1 MAKIL
6 RELPKGLADWR
17 KNKPQLRHVAEH
29 LERIIDDAPQAWRAF
44 IRNRFTKIE
53 PVPPMGADANEQAR
67 WFTQQ
72 PPDWAKA
79 WRSLKELAAFQ
90 DAYGDAMRWNLDD
103 HDICKWAN
111 ALAGQAGELEAV
123 CLAEESSLRATE
135 VLQRLAKGT
144 RQTEEDKEAE
154 AARCIAR
161 RVDAI
166 RMLVR
171 MIGVEEDK
179 PIKGLPA
186 VKRAQDPRWWRRR
199 LRTHVARIV
208 EGGYIRLGMVHR
220 ASGGYISH
228 AGLMRRTHQIKRN
241 AEALARSLYTNE
253 AGQIYNL
260 AELAALG
267 TSNPVVRGGELM
279 TRVRGAEEY
288 ADARAHVGLFL
299 TLTLPSRFHPVKLGR
314 GGRPVPNE
322 KYEPGITPRDGQ
334 MWLRG
339 NWQKLRSAAKRKKI
353 AMYGLRVA
361 EPHHDATPHW
371 HALVWV
377 ENEEQAQ
384 ALEALIRKYW
394 LADEGE
400 EPGAQKNRVCIKR
413 MVAGGAAGYVAKYI
427 AKSVGHHALAEHT
440 DVVQGQEVQMALDLD
455 KPVQPEAKE
464 SDKDGF
470 AGYRRVD
477 AWASHWG
484 IRQFQTI
491 GMPSV
496 TVWRELRRV
505 SKDQLELFGRE
516 GDRDTRR
523 AYTAC
528 HRHGE
533 IRADWCSFM
542 EAMGGHAR
550 KRSEWHL
557 RVVHRTPE
565 AGAVNQYGEE
575 IAQGRIVGLTPQRG
589 CMRGRWLVSRRIAWT
604 PYVSTL
610 AADVDAE
617 KSELTQGADKA
628 QGRGMAVSR
637 PPLAAPWTGFNNC
650 TARLTGE
657 TAKEFFG
664 RGDHEPEDWS
674 SPNSPD
680 SVLYQ
685 PPTMA
690 NRFQQAAHFFQNA
703 H

>member
-6 RELPKGLADWR
+6 RELPKGLAEW
-17 KNKPQLRHVAEH
+17 KKSKPQLRHVAEH
-29 LERIIDDAPQAWRAF
+29 LERIIDDAPETWRAV
-44 IRNRFTKIE
+44 IRTRFKKIE
-53 PVPPMGADANEQAR
+53 PVAPMGADASELAK
-67 WFTQQ
+67 WHLEQ
-72 PPDWAKA
+72 PPEWAEA
-79 WRSLKELAAFQ
+79 WDGLKDLAAFQ

-103 HDICKWAN
+103 HDICKWAK
-111 ALAGQAGELEAV
+111 ALADQAGELEAICV
-123 CLAEESSLRATE
+123 ADETALRAEEAERRSAQGKYLTE
-135 VLQRLAKGT
+135 DEQNA
-144 RQTEEDKEAE
+144 Q
-154 AARCIAR
+154 AARSVAR

-171 MIGVEEDK
+171 MIGVDEDK

-199 LRTHVARIV
+199 LRTHVARVV
-208 EGGYIRLGMVHR
+208 EGGHIRLGMVHR
-220 ASGGYISH
+220 ASGGYVSH
-228 AGLMRRTHQIKRN
+228 LGLMRRTHQIKRN
-241 AEALARSLYTNE
+241 ADGLARTLYTNE
-253 AGQIYNL
+253 AGQVFNL

-279 TRVRGAEEY
+279 TRIRGAEEY

-299 TLTLPSRFHPVKLGR
+299 TLTLPSRFHPVKLGKS
-314 GGRPVPNE
+314 GRPVPNE
-322 KYEPGITPRDGQ
+322 KYVPGLTPRDGQ
-334 MWLRG
+334 NWLCK
-339 NWQKLRSAAKRKKI
+339 NWQRLRSAAKRKKI
-353 AMYGLRVA
+353 GMYGLRVA

-377 ENEEQAQ
+377 ECEEDAVRLQ
-384 ALEALIRKYW
+384 ALIRKYW
-394 LADEGE
+394 LEDDGD

-413 MVAGGAAGYVAKYI
+413 MLAGGAAGYVAKYI

-440 DVVQGQEVQMALDLD
+440 DVVQGHEVQIALDLD
-455 KPVQPEAKE
+455 KPEQPESNA

-477 AWASHWG
+477 AWASTWG

-516 GDRDTRR
+516 GDRDTGR

-528 HRHGE
+528 HRHGDM
-533 IRADWCSFM
+533 RANWCLFM
-542 EAMGGHAR
+542 EAMGGHAC
-550 KRSEWHL
+550 KRHEWHL

-575 IAQGRIVGLTPQRG
+575 VTQGSVVGLTPQRG
-589 CMRGRWLVSRRIAWT
+589 RMRGRWLVSRRIAWT
-604 PYVSTL
+604 PYVSTFS
-610 AADVDAE
+610 ADSSAE
-617 KSELTQGADKA
+617 TTQGDEVA
-628 QGRGMAVSR
+628 QGTGKAVSR
-637 PPLAAPWTGFNNC
+637 PPLAAPWTRFNNC
-650 TARLTGE
+650 TARLTGK
-657 TAKEFFG
+657 TAKAFFG
-664 RGDHEPEDWS
+664 RGDHEAEDWS
-674 SPNSPD
+674 SPDSPD

-685 PPTMA
+685 PKTMA
-690 NRFQQAAHFFQNA
+690 QRFQQAAHFFQTT